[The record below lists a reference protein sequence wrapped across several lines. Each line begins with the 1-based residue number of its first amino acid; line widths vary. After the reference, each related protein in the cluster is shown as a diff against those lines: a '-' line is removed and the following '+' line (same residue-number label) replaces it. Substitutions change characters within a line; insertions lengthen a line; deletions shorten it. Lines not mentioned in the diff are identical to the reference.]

1 MSQTLR
7 FASLLTTYAGTV
19 AFVLTAGPARLYA
32 ETAPPPPACDA
43 PEVVACADASPGST
57 CDREGTPG
65 TCESRLCD
73 DRDAGRITNALR
85 CVVPAKPG
93 PAPSASTPAPSASTP
108 TPAPSASSPPKGG
121 ADAGADGGAE
131 AAEDDSA
138 GGCSTQ
144 GHTPIGPAATTFTL
158 AALLGLA
165 FARSRRLNGR
175 S

>member
-1 MSQTLR
+1 MSPSLR
-7 FASLLTTYAGTV
+7 LASVLAGYAGTV
-19 AFVLTAGPARLYA
+19 AFILTAAPARLYA
-32 ETAPPPPACDA
+32 EAAPPPPACDA
-43 PEVVACADASPGST
+43 PEVLACADASPGST
-57 CDREGTPG
+57 CDQGGTQG
-65 TCESRLCD
+65 TCENRLCN
-73 DRDAGRITNALR
+73 DRDAGRMNNALR

-108 TPAPSASSPPKGG
+108 TPAPSASSPPQGG

-144 GHTPIGPAATTFTL
+144 GHSPIGPASATFTL

-165 FARSRRLNGR
+165 VVRSRRLNGR